1 MTCDLCMSPRR
12 WLTFEVFK
20 TNNGSSSIRIREN
33 RPIPFT
39 TGIALPA
46 CQSRI
51 HGKDERP
58 LRTYSI
64 CANGHI
70 SPDSTPNEISA
81 PRYKVCI
88 LGPVGAGKSQLLHAM
103 LSLTPPS
110 WETAPQPQMTPRT
123 VSRRSISLPYGAL
136 RSRSPNEIRATVQ
149 SADNNL
155 RQSLIRFIGSFGIQT
170 MSFSYHDNIERGL
183 LPADAL
189 ERLLEHAIAATP
201 AHRANPEQDELVAQD
216 VADWG
221 RWRRSPFLSEVDVY
235 EGNADN
241 TKPRTHCIAW
251 IDLPGEATSQ
261 WAVPDENPYVGSQDD
276 LDQMSASATFLGV
289 VDPVSASWCFKR
301 ITETNNHLF
310 ELSQRATQQQDTH
323 DLLNN
328 TRQRVQNSNAI
339 AKEMIASLAS
349 AAIPRT
355 TDIAIA
361 ITKCDVI
368 RALLES
374 ADLSRVSDRLG
385 LRRWSALMTEREQAD
400 FIVSATTALRCLSR
414 RTMETP
420 HESNEQA
427 LAFLTMFSRAS
438 LDEQRMMSAQIL
450 SHMSAPEAFWAVTS
464 TGEPFSFA
472 VNGADFTV
480 LSSDATWNRG
490 LGRERLQMRDIVTT
504 IIGSALVASVVG
516 KNRIE
521 GLLEVRPVSFALT
534 SAWER
539 IDVDGSEIIIPGDGQ
554 AGCYQVLRQILA
566 PALGMAN

>member
-1 MTCDLCMSPRR
+1 MICDLCMSPRR

-20 TNNGSSSIRIREN
+20 TDTGANSIRIREN

-39 TGIALPA
+39 TGISLPT
-46 CQSRI
+46 CQSRM
-51 HGKDERP
+51 HGKDETP
-58 LRTYSI
+58 YRTYSI

-70 SPDSTPNEISA
+70 SPDSTQNEIRA
-81 PRYKVCI
+81 PRHKVCL

-103 LSLTPPS
+103 LTLIPPS
-110 WETAPQPQMTPRT
+110 WETAPQPLMTPRT
-123 VSRRSISLPYGAL
+123 VSRRSVSLPYGAL
-136 RSRSPNEIRATVQ
+136 RSRTPDEIRATVQ

-155 RQSLIRFIGSFGIQT
+155 RQALIRFISSFGVRT
-170 MSFSYHDNIERGL
+170 MSFSYHAEIENGL

-201 AHRANPEQDELVAQD
+201 AHRANPDQDELLEQD

-235 EGNADN
+235 EGNTDD
-241 TKPRTHCIAW
+241 TEPRTHCIAW

-261 WAVPDENPYVGSQDD
+261 WAIPEENPYVGSQDD
-276 LDQMSASATFLGV
+276 VDQMTASATFLGV

-301 ITETNNHLF
+301 IAETDDHLF
-310 ELSQRATQQQDTH
+310 DLSQRATQQQDPREA
-323 DLLNN
+323 LQNAA
-328 TRQRVQNSNAI
+328 RRMQNSNAT
-339 AKEMIASLAS
+339 AREMIASLAS

-368 RALLES
+368 RALLEGVDYS
-374 ADLSRVSDRLG
+374 QEFDRLG
-385 LRRWSALMTEREQAD
+385 LRRWSALMTEREQTD
-400 FIVSATTALRCLSR
+400 FIVAATTVLRCLSR
-414 RTMETP
+414 RAMETP

-427 LAFLTMFSRAS
+427 LTFLTAFSCVS
-438 LDEQRMMSAQIL
+438 LDEQRIMTGQIL
-450 SHMSAPEAFWAVTS
+450 GQLSEPSIFWAVVS
-464 TGEPFSFA
+464 SGEAFSFA
-472 VNGADFTV
+472 VNGLTYPV

-504 IIGSALVASVVG
+504 IVGSGIVASVVG
-516 KNRIE
+516 KSRIE
-521 GLLEVRPVSFALT
+521 GLAEIRPISFALT

-539 IDVDGSEIIIPGDGQ
+539 INADGSEVLIPPDGQ
-554 AGCYQVLRQILA
+554 AGCYQAFRQVLA